1 MIIPVRC
8 FTCGKVISGKWK
20 KYLELKDQ
28 QPSTTADD
36 EEKAKQKQKNKNSK
50 TLDYFD
56 DDHMGEILN
65 RLGVTKMCCRRHLLT
80 HVDLVDM
87 I

>member
-20 KYLELKDQ
+20 RFQELSAAADNEPNKEEPTIQ
-28 QPSTTADD
+28 QFDRGH
-36 EEKAKQKQKNKNSK
+36 KAAILK
-50 TLDYFD
+50 
-56 DDHMGEILN
+56 EI
-65 RLGVTKMCCRRHLLT
+65 GVDKICCRRHILT

-87 I
+87 L